1 MMKLNLKYIVLL
13 FALFTASFSYAQVD
27 RLEEADKMFEGYA
40 FIDAQKIYLEVAQSG
55 YKSENLFRKLGD
67 SYYFNNDQ
75 EKALEWYEKLYQL
88 NSNQP
93 KEYLFRYAQS
103 LKSAKAYDKSDRIM
117 LEFDALNESDSRVS
131 KLKKE
136 RNYLE
141 LIEMQSGRFEIN
153 KLSINSEYS
162 EFSPSFYKNKLV
174 FASNRPVSSSV
185 KRVHEWNNQPYLN
198 LYSVEVSDSLEIE
211 SEPVNFSEDLNSKF
225 HESSAAFTSDGKT
238 VYFTR
243 NNFSG
248 NKLNRGEDGVSY
260 LKLFKSTLNLENE
273 WSKPQEL
280 PFNSDNFSVAH
291 PALSNDDK
299 TLYFSSDMEGTKGMS
314 DIFRVEIKGNNT
326 YGTPENL
333 GELINTEGRESFPF
347 VSQDNLLYFS
357 SDGHLGLGGLDVF
370 VAVIKDN
377 GELGEVF
384 NLGRPI
390 NSNNDDFSFVI
401 DSQLKKGFF
410 ASNRGQ
416 TDANDNLFGVNQ
428 LEKLMTACSQIL
440 NGKIFTTN
448 GEEPLSD
455 AKVELFDEDLN
466 LLQTTQTDQDGFYE
480 FEVNCDTRYVVRV
493 SKDGFAT
500 LEELVKT
507 NSDFGT
513 ENALDFSVQ
522 PGNELGVTKA
532 DKGDDLSQLLQLD
545 PIYFDLDKF
554 QIRPDAEVEL
564 QKIIA
569 VMKSYPEMRIDVRSH
584 TDSRAGDA
592 YNKILSDKRANSTK
606 DYIVEKSGINTE
618 RISGR
623 GYGETQLVNNCSNGV
638 NCSEQEHALNRRS
651 EFIILNENETPEDI
665 RKEIIASAN
674 TATSSNNE
682 VTSDPDN
689 KSISKKV
696 VYDFENSSREV
707 FTVQIGAFGKSSNIQ
722 FDSVD
727 DVFSHVYEDGYKRYF
742 SKIFE
747 SRAEA
752 DAYKVQLRANG
763 VDGAFVVGLRGKS
776 RF

>member
-1 MMKLNLKYIVLL
+1 MKFNFKHIFFLIAIL
-13 FALFTASFSYAQVD
+13 FSGIANSQED
-27 RLEEADKMFEGYA
+27 RLKEADKMFEGYA
-40 FIDAQKIYLEVAQSG
+40 FIDAQKIYLEVAKSG
-55 YKSENLFRKLGD
+55 YKSENLFKKLGD

-75 EKALEWYEKLYQL
+75 EKALEWYQKLYEL
-88 NSNQP
+88 NANLP

-103 LKSAKAYDKSDRIM
+103 LKSAKQYDKSDQIM
-117 LEFDALNESDSRVS
+117 LEFDALNENDSRVS
-131 KLKKE
+131 KLKRE

-141 LIEMQSGRFEIN
+141 LIDMQSGRFEIN
-153 KLSINSEYS
+153 TLPINSEYS
-162 EFSPSFYKNKLV
+162 EFSPSFYSKQLV

-198 LYSVEVSDSLEIE
+198 LYKVDLSDSLEIE
-211 SEPVNFSEDLNSKF
+211 SEPVNFSEELNSKF

-260 LKLFKSTLNLENE
+260 LKLFRSELNADNT
-273 WSKPQEL
+273 WAKPQEV
-280 PFNSDNFSVAH
+280 PFNSDNYSVAH
-291 PALSNDDK
+291 PALSKDDK
-299 TLYFSSDMEGTKGMS
+299 TLYFSSDMEGTRGMS
-314 DIFRVEIKGNNT
+314 DIFRVKVLGNNT
-326 YGTPENL
+326 YSEPENL
-333 GELINTEGRESFPF
+333 GELINTEGRESFPYI
-347 VSQDNLLYFS
+347 SKDKLLYFS

-377 GELGEVF
+377 GDLGEVF

-390 NSNNDDFSFVI
+390 NSNKDDFSFI
-401 DSQLKKGFF
+401 INSELKKGFF
-410 ASNRGQ
+410 ASNRGDA
-416 TDANDNLFGVNQ
+416 DANDNLYAVTQ
-428 LEKLMTACSQIL
+428 LEKLMTACSQVL
-440 NGKIFTTN
+440 NGKIFTAN
-448 GEEPLSD
+448 GEEALSD

-466 LLQTTQTDQDGFYE
+466 LLETTTTNSEGFYQ
-480 FEVNCDTRYVVRV
+480 FEVDCDTRYVVRV

-500 LEELVKT
+500 IEELVKT

-513 ENALDFSVQ
+513 ENALNFNAE
-522 PGNELGVTKA
+522 PGDELGVTKA

-545 PIYFDLDKF
+545 PIYFDIDKF

-592 YNKILSDKRANSTK
+592 YNKILSDKRATSTK
-606 DYIVEKSGINTE
+606 DYILEKAGISSD

-665 RKEIIASAN
+665 KKELMASEKAKAPQVVQTN
-674 TATSSNNE
+674 NSVSS
-682 VTSDPDN
+682 S
-689 KSISKKV
+689 
-696 VYDFENSSREV
+696 YDFQNSTEEV
-707 FTVQIGAFGKSSNIQ
+707 YTVQIGAFGKSSNIQ
-722 FDSVD
+722 FDNVQN
-727 DVFSHVYEDGYKRYF
+727 VFSHVYEDGYKRYF
-742 SKIFE
+742 SSVFSTRK
-747 SRAEA
+747 EA
-752 DAYKVQLRANG
+752 DAYKMKLRNQG
-763 VDGAFVVGLRGKS
+763 IEGAFVVGLRGKS